1 MKFNLSALTG
11 IAIILSVIS
20 ACGPSQPEIAAK
32 KIKASEALLASGDT
46 INSLLSLDSIAKF
59 YPEAVAEINKAIQ
72 MSNGI
77 YSAQLTKQ
85 REKLAASTLIINSL
99 INEFKPE
106 KGEFEKYTNYIPN
119 RQVFD
124 KSWSRSFIQVYL
136 NEKGD
141 LTLASNYYGEKWLNH
156 TSFKIVG
163 EALTVKTDSVP
174 LDNINNHHSDF
185 GGSMWEKVTYRG
197 KQADLVI
204 GIIAV
209 NFDKKLKAVFAG
221 SAKNTYIMWLEDY
234 DKKAFKSAYELS
246 KAFRVKSEAEMMIPV
261 LEKKIKS

>member
-1 MKFNLSALTG
+1 MKFNLSAYAG
-11 IAIILSVIS
+11 FAIILSIIS
-20 ACGPSQPEIAAK
+20 ACGPSQPELAAK

-46 INSLLSLDSIAKF
+46 LSSLLALDSIPKL
-59 YPEAVAEINKAIQ
+59 YPEAVNEIQKAMKI
-72 MSNGI
+72 SNEI
-77 YSAQLTKQ
+77 YSFQVSKQ
-85 REKLAASTLIINSL
+85 HEKLAASTIIINSL
-99 INEFKPE
+99 IKEFNPE

-119 RQVFD
+119 RQIFD

-156 TSFKIVG
+156 TTFKIVG

-204 GIIAV
+204 GMIAV
-209 NFDKKLKAVFAG
+209 NCDKKLKAVFAG
-221 SAKNTYIMWLEDY
+221 SGKNTYIMWLEDY
-234 DKKAFKSAYELS
+234 DKKAFKSAFELS
-246 KAFRVKSEAEMMIPV
+246 KAFRVKSEAEMIIPV
-261 LEKKIKS
+261 LEKKIKN